1 LPAHRQT
8 GEGSASEKR
17 YSGRFHHTQTPSHGC
32 PGNICVKQGYS
43 LIAVSKVK
51 GLRDIN
57 DVLIVPNGKEAELAD
72 HSAGSGIR
80 GSF

>member
-1 LPAHRQT
+1 M
-8 GEGSASEKR
+8 
-17 YSGRFHHTQTPSHGC
+17 
-32 PGNICVKQGYS
+32 QGDS

-51 GLRDIN
+51 GLRNIN
-57 DVLIVPNGKEAELAD
+57 DVLIAPNGKETELAG

>member
-1 LPAHRQT
+1 
-8 GEGSASEKR
+8 
-17 YSGRFHHTQTPSHGC
+17 
-32 PGNICVKQGYS
+32 
-43 LIAVSKVK
+43 VK

-57 DVLIVPNGKEAELAD
+57 DVLIAPNGKEAELAD